1 MAALVPPAFSS
12 RHPFCENCASANV
25 RGPSTPCQ
33 VAPTIRFGVDGV
45 VIVAGSMLAPSDG
58 WRRSVS
64 LSTTEACSVCPG
76 ATVPVSLPSY
86 RVLSLLDVKGILVCA
101 KALSVV
107 VRSTRAPVK
116 NHKRSRRSGPPTV
129 ASNVGEYLL
138 ARDTFADCS
147 NGVSALHAGLVRF
160 TRNAPDTALPPLRVM
175 TFTTPPLKR
184 PYSGEIPDE
193 STCTS

>member
-12 RHPFCENCASANV
+12 RQRFCENCASANV

-33 VAPTIRFGVDGV
+33 VAPTMRFGVDGV

-64 LSTTEACSVCPG
+64 LSMTDACTVCPG

-86 RVLSLLDVKGILVCA
+86 RVLSLLEVKGILVCA

-107 VRSTRAPVK
+107 VRSTRAPPK
-116 NHKRSRRSGPPTV
+116 NHTRSRRSGPPTV

-138 ARDTFADCS
+138 ARDTLADCS
-147 NGVSALHAGLVRF
+147 NGVSALQAGLVRF
-160 TRNAPDTALPPLRVM
+160 MRNAPDTSLTPLRVKTLTIASM
-175 TFTTPPLKR
+175 MGPYLDGMHVERSCTF
-184 PYSGEIPDE
+184 
-193 STCTS
+193 